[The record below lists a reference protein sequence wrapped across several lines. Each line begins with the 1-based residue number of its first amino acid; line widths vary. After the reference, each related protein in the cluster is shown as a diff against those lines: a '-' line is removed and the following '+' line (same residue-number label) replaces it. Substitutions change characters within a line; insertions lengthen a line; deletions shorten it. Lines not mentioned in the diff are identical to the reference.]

1 MQVRQILVASLLAI
15 AAVGA
20 MSQEIDRSETL
31 QGKSL
36 AAQAEKAAAT
46 TRDSASAETPAA
58 KAAPDTKLAQARTH
72 SHGRLDLTRWHPARK
87 AVVEAQG

>member
-15 AAVGA
+15 TAVGA

-46 TRDSASAETPAA
+46 SRASASAEAPAVE
-58 KAAPDTKLAQARTH
+58 AAPDAKLAQARTH
-72 SHGRLDLTRWHPARK
+72 SRGRLDLTRWHPARK
-87 AVVEAQG
+87 PVVEAQG

>member
-1 MQVRQILVASLLAI
+1 MQVRQVLVASPPAI
-15 AAVGA
+15 TAAAA

-46 TRDSASAETPAA
+46 PHDSASAETPAV
-58 KAAPDTKLAQARTH
+58 KAAPDTKLAQAKTH

-87 AVVEAQG
+87 PVVEAQG

>member
-1 MQVRQILVASLLAI
+1 MQVRQLLIASLLAVS
-15 AAVGA
+15 AAGA
-20 MSQEIDRSETL
+20 MAQEIDRSDTL

-36 AAQAEKAAAT
+36 AAQAEKAANAQ
-46 TRDSASAETPAA
+46 APVI

>member
-1 MQVRQILVASLLAI
+1 MQVRQVLVASLLAI
-15 AAVGA
+15 SAAAA

-46 TRDSASAETPAA
+46 PRDSASAETPAV
-58 KAAPDTKLAQARTH
+58 KAAPDTKLAQAKTR

>member
-1 MQVRQILVASLLAI
+1 MQVRQVLVASLLAVT
-15 AAVGA
+15 AAAA

-46 TRDSASAETPAA
+46 PRDSASA
-58 KAAPDTKLAQARTH
+58 KAAPDTKLAQAKTH

-87 AVVEAQG
+87 PVVEAQG

>member
-15 AAVGA
+15 AAAGA

-58 KAAPDTKLAQARTH
+58 EAAPDTKLAQARTH